1 MENDKN
7 GKRKPVKRK
16 KVLRKKRSKGMR
28 CLISGG
34 KLVGGIATVLI
45 VLFGLDYLLYPC
57 TFMRNDIH
65 TVTTEAHQDIFLGT
79 SHGKINIDP
88 DVEMCIRDRRHIG
101 IMIRR
106 LSAMRRR
113 FIAERDFWRAS
124 VRQRKRSERKAG

>member
-1 MENDKN
+1 MENNIENTMENDKN
-7 GKRKPVKRK
+7 GKRKPVKRNVKRK
-16 KVLRKKRSKGMR
+16 KVLRKKRTKGMR

-34 KLVGGIATVLI
+34 KLVGGIATVLL

-88 DVEMCIRDRRHIG
+88 DVVSEETGR
-101 IMIRR
+101 
-106 LSAMRRR
+106 SAHNL
-113 FIAERDFWRAS
+113 
-124 VRQRKRSERKAG
+124 